1 MKTEYGCFDCVVSG
15 VQGDDQSDSTW
26 NIQKLSNFIVS
37 DLTPTSIK
45 NFDFVSV
52 DAYWGSLRKKNPANL
67 SRDFWRRESSFLVIW
82 SRSHR
87 CGFFLWETNN
97 RSHRQRQTVGTVS
110 GTVTCYLVICC
121 LPSLIFALLV
131 ICKIINGSSDYGGA
145 DRTPT
150 PMPKSVQTN
159 FLENICNLKS
169 SENVLVFNTWRSSL
183 IYRLT
188 VRSYKT
194 TGVLVA

>member
-1 MKTEYGCFDCVVSG
+1 MLINGFEIWCMQRENEWFVVLL
-15 VQGDDQSDSTW
+15 
-26 NIQKLSNFIVS
+26 NIWEPQ
-37 DLTPTSIK
+37 LTHGSIK
-45 NFDFVSV
+45 D
-52 DAYWGSLRKKNPANL
+52 
-67 SRDFWRRESSFLVIW
+67 
-82 SRSHR
+82 
-87 CGFFLWETNN
+87 FLWPVVDTCWYSF
-97 RSHRQRQTVGTVS
+97 R
-110 GTVTCYLVICC
+110 TVTCCLVIRC

-169 SENVLVFNTWRSSL
+169 SENVIVFNTWRSSL

-194 TGVLVA
+194 TGVLGA

>member
-1 MKTEYGCFDCVVSG
+1 MVWTYLVHPQGRILTLCRWTQIEDLQERKIRPIWAVIFKDENLQSSWFDRVVT
-15 VQGDDQSDSTW
+15 VA
-26 NIQKLSNFIVS
+26 
-37 DLTPTSIK
+37 DLFFFAR
-45 NFDFVSV
+45 ND
-52 DAYWGSLRKKNPANL
+52 
-67 SRDFWRRESSFLVIW
+67 SSFP
-82 SRSHR
+82 
-87 CGFFLWETNN
+87 
-97 RSHRQRQTVGTVS
+97 QTAPNYRYSFQYGDVS
-110 GTVTCYLVICC
+110 PCDS

-169 SENVLVFNTWRSSL
+169 LENLLVFLNTWRRSL

-188 VRSYKT
+188 VHSYKT
-194 TGVLVA
+194 VRVLGV